1 MRLEFVDVDTLH
13 EVAEMADGVWHE
25 YFPCILTEQ
34 QIDYMVDRFQ
44 SERAMK
50 EQVLEKGYRYAFI
63 VNDDVRVG
71 YTAISISGDK
81 LFISKLYLL
90 SENRGKGYG
99 RGALD
104 MVCEIG
110 RENGLKTVYLTV
122 NKHNDRAIRTYLANG
137 FKTIQSIV
145 TDIGEGFVM
154 DDFVMEKV
162 L

>member
-13 EVAEMADGVWHE
+13 EVAEMADRVWHE

-71 YTAISISGDK
+71 YTAISISGK
-81 LFISKLYLL
+81 
-90 SENRGKGYG
+90 
-99 RGALD
+99 
-104 MVCEIG
+104 
-110 RENGLKTVYLTV
+110 
-122 NKHNDRAIRTYLANG
+122 
-137 FKTIQSIV
+137 
-145 TDIGEGFVM
+145 
-154 DDFVMEKV
+154 
-162 L
+162 